1 MSRTP
6 VMVNKLGKALEDALW
21 EAGVRDVE
29 VLWEP
34 VGPRPAYRIYV
45 VSNDFDVFK
54 HSERQDM
61 VWRAAEAV
69 LTERQTQRITAIFTV
84 TNSEIGEEEDDA
96 DLVEDD
102 ESEMA

>member
-1 MSRTP
+1 MPRTP
-6 VMVNKLGKALEDALW
+6 VMVKKLGKALEDALW

-45 VSNDFDVFK
+45 VSDDFDAFN

-61 VWRAAEAV
+61 VWRAAEAA
-69 LTERQTQRITAIFTV
+69 LTERQTQRITAIFAV
-84 TNSEIGEEEDDA
+84 TPNEIGEEEDDA
-96 DLVEDD
+96 DLVDD
-102 ESEMA
+102 ESEMV